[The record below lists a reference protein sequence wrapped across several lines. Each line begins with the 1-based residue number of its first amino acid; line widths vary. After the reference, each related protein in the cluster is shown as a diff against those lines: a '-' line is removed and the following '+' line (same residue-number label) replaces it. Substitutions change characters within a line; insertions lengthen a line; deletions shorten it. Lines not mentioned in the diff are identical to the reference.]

1 MEQLQSFDF
10 KNPNEI
16 IKSLYGSNKAI
27 PAFDKK
33 KIVTPATVSSS
44 FKNSWLGCM
53 SNAGRIVGDIISPAE
68 KTDIWDV
75 LSE

>member
-16 IKSLYGSNKAI
+16 IKSLYGSNKSI

-33 KIVTPATVSSS
+33 KIVTATPISSS

-53 SNAGRIVGDIISPAE
+53 SDSGRIVGDIISPIE
-68 KTDIWDV
+68 KTDIMN
-75 LSE
+75 